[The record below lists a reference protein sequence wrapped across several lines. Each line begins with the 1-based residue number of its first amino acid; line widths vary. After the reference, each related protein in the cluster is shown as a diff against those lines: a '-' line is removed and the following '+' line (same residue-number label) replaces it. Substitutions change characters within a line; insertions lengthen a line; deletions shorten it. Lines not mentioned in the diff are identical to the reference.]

1 MPQNAVKMP
10 FNDTV
15 RNKRNRFKVQM
26 FSLKF
31 EAWIPYGEYGFDKIK
46 K

>member
-1 MPQNAVKMP
+1 
-10 FNDTV
+10 
-15 RNKRNRFKVQM
+15 M

-46 K
+46 KWI